1 MITIVDYGV
10 GNVCSVMNALSFL
23 GVKSEL
29 TSNAERI
36 RCADKLILPGVGTFG
51 FAMARLHRLGLV
63 SVIRE
68 AALKHK
74 IPILGIC
81 LGMHLFAEIGEEQ
94 GECEGLGLIPGR
106 VRHIKNLDSSIKVP
120 HIGFNSITYNRESN
134 IFMGLNE
141 GKDFYFVHSYQFET
155 SDLYVV
161 ATVEYSD
168 FYLTAA
174 VESNSIFGLQFHPEK
189 SQSNGLKIL
198 NNFSR
203 LHLC

>member
-1 MITIVDYGV
+1 MITIIDYGV

-29 TSNAERI
+29 TSNPERI
-36 RCADKLILPGVGTFG
+36 RCADKLILPGVGAFG

-63 SVIRE
+63 SVIRQ
-68 AALKHK
+68 AALQHK

-94 GECEGLGLIPGR
+94 GECLGLGLIPGR
-106 VRHIKNLDSSIKVP
+106 VRHINNLDPNIKVP
-120 HIGFNSITYNRESN
+120 HIGFNSITCNRESN
-134 IFMGLNE
+134 LFMGLNE
-141 GKDFYFVHSYQFET
+141 STDFYFVHSYQFET
-155 SDLYVV
+155 SDLYVS
-161 ATVEYSD
+161 ATVEYAD
-168 FYLTAA
+168 IYLTAA
-174 VESNSIFGLQFHPEK
+174 VESNLIFGVQFHPEK

-203 LHLC
+203 SHLC